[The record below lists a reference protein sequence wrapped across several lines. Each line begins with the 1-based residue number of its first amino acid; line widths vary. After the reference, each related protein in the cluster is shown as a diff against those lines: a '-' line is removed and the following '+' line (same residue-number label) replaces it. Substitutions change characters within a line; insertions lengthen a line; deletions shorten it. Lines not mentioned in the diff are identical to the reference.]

1 MKLLKTITLS
11 LALSSVES
19 DRYTIEQF
27 HIVVRIIV
35 IQCKMFFGCFLSK
48 KVEIYSFHCSIL
60 TVSNRKKFVVI
71 FSALGKNFHEI
82 FIFRIILV
90 VQNLKLVFFTVC
102 VQFSFVY
109 ESTNIPLFH
118 RHFNQISKY
127 YNIVTWYRKTYSA
140 MHRQQHSAEHL
151 IISHPKWF

>member
-11 LALSSVES
+11 LALSSVER

-27 HIVVRIIV
+27 HIVVRIIL
-35 IQCKMFFGCFLSK
+35 IQCKMIFRLF
-48 KVEIYSFHCSIL
+48 SFQESGNLQFSLFYFNCI
-60 TVSNRKKFVVI
+60 K
-71 FSALGKNFHEI
+71 SALGKNFHEI
-82 FIFRIILV
+82 FLFRLILV